1 VSARAR
7 AALGVALA
15 LAASYCSEGPT
26 GPVTG
31 RLLVTLAGAGAADR
45 ALLVEVTG
53 ADTSA
58 VIDSV
63 APVPGS
69 PYQVFVQQIARTRWR
84 AVITGPIADGPLL
97 TVRVPDLSKAG
108 LYAGA
113 VLDVADNTFAELAPG
128 ARRLSVGP

>member
-1 VSARAR
+1 MSAPAR
-7 AALGVALA
+7 AALAVALA
-15 LAASYCSEGPT
+15 LAASYCGDGPT

-31 RLLVTLAGAGAADR
+31 RLLVTLAGAGPADR

-58 VIDSV
+58 VIDSL
-63 APVPGS
+63 APVPGA

-84 AVITGPIADGPLL
+84 AVITGPIADGPVLA
-97 TVRVPDLSKAG
+97 VRVPDLSKTG
-108 LYAGA
+108 LYAGT

-128 ARRLSVGP
+128 TRRLSVAP